1 MKFKKYIFKFPY
13 SIIYYRNFTFF
24 SKIFFYLCIN
34 KIQNDNK
41 FLNKAITMF
50 FEKNIHESHLM
61 YKDIYFSNRLK
72 TLINYMNNSI
82 KKNNLKM
89 IIIISPQLLDL
100 RSPYVNNYID
110 FFEKLSKKIN
120 CLDLTALLIN
130 KKNYNRYYL
139 PDIYG
144 GHLNKYGNKLISS
157 EIFKFI
163 KNKKLI

>member
-1 MKFKKYIFKFPY
+1 
-13 SIIYYRNFTFF
+13 
-24 SKIFFYLCIN
+24 
-34 KIQNDNK
+34 
-41 FLNKAITMF
+41 
-50 FEKNIHESHLM
+50 M
-61 YKDIYFSNRLK
+61 YKDIYFSNRLEK
-72 TLINYMNNSI
+72 LINYMNNSI
-82 KKNNLKM
+82 KNNLKM

-100 RSPYVNNYID
+100 SSPYVNNYID

-130 KKNYNRYYL
+130 KNYNKYYL